1 MALSLFWLNEIS
13 IYSLTVFL
21 YTCLCEASVASEKCP
36 NSSGILGGVL
46 SISKEILG
54 CDVCNERVGSGRE
67 KVLES
72 SACDFTTVG
81 MTEKSWI

>member
-21 YTCLCEASVASEKCP
+21 CICLCEASVASEKCS
-36 NSSGILGGVL
+36 NSSGILGGIL
-46 SISKEILG
+46 SISKEISG
-54 CDVCNERVGSGRE
+54 CDVCNGRVGPGGE

-81 MTEKSWI
+81 MTEESWI